1 MMTFISKK
9 LINGKER
16 FYLEKSI
23 RFPNGKIKKF
33 SIYLKD
39 KNKTKEENKKLE
51 EKILEELKNHA
62 SNYYKTNTIFNKQKI
77 RNLEEIRINYKKIKN
92 KLTKNQIT
100 DILDRFTVNFTYE
113 SNAIEGNS
121 LTLKDV
127 TFIIKEGKVIKNKDL
142 REVYETLN
150 TRKAIG
156 LLFQN
161 KLKLNQKNII
171 KLHSILV
178 ENTGIET
185 GFKKLPNFLL
195 GRKVKTTPPERVE
208 KEINKLITWYNEN
221 KNLHPLHLAA
231 IFHAKFEQIHPFED
245 GNGRIGRLLINLILL
260 EQDYAPLII
269 RKSQRIAYL
278 VSLEAFDNKYPDKL
292 FRFLLEKYKDTYEK
306 FFKIYIKYL

>member
-1 MMTFISKK
+1 MTFISKK

-23 RFPNGKIKKF
+23 RFPNGKVKKF

-39 KNKTKEENKKLE
+39 KNKTTEENKKLE

-62 SNYYKTNTIFNKQKI
+62 SNYYKTNTIFNKQKLKQ
-77 RNLEEIRINYKKIKN
+77 LEEIRINYKKIKN

-156 LLFQN
+156 LLFKN

-171 KLHSILV
+171 KLHTILV

-260 EQDYAPLII
+260 EQDYPPLII

-278 VSLEAFDNKYPDKL
+278 HSLESFDNKYEDKL
-292 FRFLLEKYKDTYEK
+292 FRSLLEKYKDTYEK